1 MEYGDGRMDT
11 STSNITLKL
20 VHKPNIISTQMSLL
34 LDCSRTDQ
42 SIIYYPTFNRSYR
55 NGWKIRSMTIKNEL
69 VHTISYKLHQYM
81 PRSILVLLAQ
91 FMILPFCSLS
101 NEFPGFSNLPLSN
114 RSGFH
119 SVELCMHGYVAMI
132 QSCLNSHD
140 CSQKRSRHSIT
151 CLFELRYTRFDHKL

>member
-11 STSNITLKL
+11 STSNITLKV
-20 VHKPNIISTQMSLL
+20 VHKLNIISTQMSLL

-81 PRSILVLLAQ
+81 PRIILVLLAQ

-114 RSGFH
+114 RCALKLIFTACSLH
-119 SVELCMHGYVAMI
+119 AWLCCDDLVVSKLAR
-132 QSCLNSHD
+132 LLT
-140 CSQKRSRHSIT
+140 KKIT
-151 CLFELRYTRFDHKL
+151 PFYHLSF